1 MLALMVFSSG
11 CDNGHENT
19 ETETETD
26 SPAVMDGIDPFCETR
41 PQFYFCEDFD
51 TGDLPGVFEEQRSNG
66 AEMTID
72 DADASSAPRSLLVSV
87 QAGGTGAL
95 RHQFGVGG
103 KLRIFGMLHVAEL
116 GQGDVEI
123 GAFEVGD
130 YRVGFGVG
138 EDGRLWAYEGGDRI
152 PGEGTIPVGRWAS
165 FRWDVNLY
173 DDGTGTAT
181 LRFGN
186 DFIVSADMLGPPVS
200 SELSPAASIGLS
212 NATGAWAMRFDNLT
226 VEVGELSR

>member
-1 MLALMVFSSG
+1 MAVSMG
-11 CDNGHENT
+11 CDSGGDDGAT
-19 ETETETD
+19 ETNM
-26 SPAVMDGIDPFCETR
+26 VMAGVDPFCDTR
-41 PQFYFCEDFD
+41 PQFYFCKDFD
-51 TGDLPGVFEEQRSNG
+51 TRTLPGVFDEQIVER
-66 AEMTID
+66 ADMRID
-72 DADASSAPRSLLVSV
+72 DAESSSAPRSLLVSV
-87 QAGGTGAL
+87 DAGGHAVL

-116 GQGDVEI
+116 GDGDAEI
-123 GAFEVGD
+123 GAFELGE
-130 YRVGFGVG
+130 YRVGFGVSS
-138 EDGRLWAYEGGDRI
+138 DGSLWAYEETERI

-173 DDGTGTAT
+173 DDGTGTAS

-186 DFIVSADMLGPPVS
+186 DFIVSTDMLTPPVS
-200 SELSPAASIGLS
+200 SELAPAAAIGLS